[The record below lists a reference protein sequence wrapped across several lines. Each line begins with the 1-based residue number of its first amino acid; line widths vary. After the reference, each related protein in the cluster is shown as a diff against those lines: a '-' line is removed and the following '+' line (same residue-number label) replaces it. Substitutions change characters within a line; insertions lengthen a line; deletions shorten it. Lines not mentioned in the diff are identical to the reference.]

1 MTRRRSNPLALAVM
15 ALLFERPMHPYEMA
29 SSMRTRR
36 KEESI
41 RLNYG
46 SLYSVVESLE
56 KRGLI
61 KAVETVREGNRPERT
76 IYAITEPGKLEL
88 FDWLSE
94 LISTPA
100 KDYTG
105 FEAGLS
111 LLPVLPPD
119 EVIRLLEERR
129 LKLEQRLHSDAALR
143 ELAVKQDL
151 PRLMLIEWEYT
162 DMLRRSELAWVDGLI
177 DELRAGTFDG
187 LDLWRLWHE
196 RSAAGLPGGF
206 DDLEAPTP

>member
-15 ALLFERPMHPYEMA
+15 ALLFERPMHPYVMA

-94 LISTPA
+94 LISTPTRE
-100 KDYTG
+100 YTG

-129 LKLEQRLHSDAALR
+129 LKLEQRLHADAALR
-143 ELAVKQDL
+143 ELAVKQGL

-177 DELRAGTFDG
+177 DELRIGTFDG
-187 LDLWRLWHE
+187 LDLWRLWQE
-196 RSAAGLPGGF
+196 RSAAGLPT
-206 DDLEAPTP
+206 DLDNLEVLDP

>member
-129 LKLEQRLHSDAALR
+129 LKLEQRLHADAALR

-162 DMLRRSELAWVDGLI
+162 DMLRRAELAWVDGLI
-177 DELRAGTFDG
+177 DELRAGTFEG

-196 RSAAGLPGGF
+196 RSAAGLPTDL
-206 DDLEAPTP
+206 DDLEVPAP